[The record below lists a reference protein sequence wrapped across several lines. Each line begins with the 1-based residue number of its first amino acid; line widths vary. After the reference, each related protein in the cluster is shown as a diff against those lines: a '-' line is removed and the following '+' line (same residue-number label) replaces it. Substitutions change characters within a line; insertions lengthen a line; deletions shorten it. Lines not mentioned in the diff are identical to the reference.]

1 MKENLMNLYVTD
13 VEKVISEIEQYKSDE
28 DFWSVSEG
36 ISNSGG
42 TLALHLIGNL
52 KHYIGAVLGETGYV
66 RTRDNEFSDR
76 GVSRGEIVG
85 QLKNVIEMLKDS
97 FASLSDED
105 LMKEYPEELGDQPQT
120 TAAVVVYMLTHLN
133 FHLGQMN
140 YHRRLLAGK

>member
-1 MKENLMNLYVTD
+1 MKANLMNLYVTD
-13 VEKVISEIEQYKSDE
+13 VKKVIAEVEQYKSDE

-76 GVSRGEIVG
+76 GVSREEIVG
-85 QLKNVIEMLKDS
+85 QLNEVVEILNKTFS
-97 FASLSDED
+97 GLSDED

-120 TAAVVVYMLTHLN
+120 TAAVIVYMLTHLN
-133 FHLGQMN
+133 FHLGQIN
-140 YHRRLLAGK
+140 YHRRLLAG